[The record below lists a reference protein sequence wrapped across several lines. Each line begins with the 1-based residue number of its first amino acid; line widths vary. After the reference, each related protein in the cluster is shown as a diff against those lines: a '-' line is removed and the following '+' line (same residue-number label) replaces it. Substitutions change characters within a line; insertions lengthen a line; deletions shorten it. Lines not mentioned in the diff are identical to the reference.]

1 MRELI
6 RRRRPCR
13 ALVHHNMR
21 PIEGLPVERVSGD
34 VMDPVSLER
43 AFQGA
48 EVVYHL
54 AARISL
60 IGGQDGLVHDTNVVG
75 TRNVVAACLAA
86 GVRRLVHFSSIHA
99 FQQRPFDEPLDETR
113 EKSGDEAPAYD
124 RSKALAE
131 REVLAGV
138 ERGLDAVI
146 VNPTGVLG
154 PFDFEP
160 SAMGQVLLDLHHR
173 RLAGL
178 VAGGFNWVDVRDVIN
193 GALAAEARGRTG
205 QNYLLGGHWVSV
217 VEVAETVRQVTGVAP
232 PWFVSPMWLARVGA
246 PFAVAFAKV
255 RGTRPLFT
263 SDSLAALRSNRAI
276 SFEKATRE
284 LGYSPRPFR
293 ETIQDSFAWFREMG
307 WV

>member
-160 SAMGQVLLDLHHR
+160 SAMGSSSPSSV
-173 RLAGL
+173 
-178 VAGGFNWVDVRDVIN
+178 
-193 GALAAEARGRTG
+193 GRPST
-205 QNYLLGGHWVSV
+205 
-217 VEVAETVRQVTGVAP
+217 
-232 PWFVSPMWLARVGA
+232 
-246 PFAVAFAKV
+246 
-255 RGTRPLFT
+255 
-263 SDSLAALRSNRAI
+263 
-276 SFEKATRE
+276 
-284 LGYSPRPFR
+284 
-293 ETIQDSFAWFREMG
+293 
-307 WV
+307 